1 MNRLVVLGSVNAD
14 HVLRVPH
21 FPRPGETLTGH
32 SYQVVP
38 GGKGANQAVAAAR
51 LGAPVSF
58 IARIGDDAIGQQMRQ
73 GFEQDGIDVSAVE
86 LDETLPTG
94 IAIIYVS
101 DEGENSIGIS
111 AEANGALSPAMVKRH
126 EAMIADAHTLLL
138 QLEVPLESVF
148 EAAKLA
154 RSHGTRVVLNPAPAQ
169 PLSSELLA
177 LVDLITPNQTE
188 AELLTG
194 VKVSDEGENSIG
206 LSTEANGALDI
217 AMVKRHEAMIAGA
230 HTLLL
235 QLEVPLESVFEAA
248 KLARSHG
255 TRVVL
260 NPAPA
265 QPLSADLLALVDL
278 ITPNQTEAELLTGV
292 KVTGEANAAQ
302 ASARFHQM
310 GIADVMITLGSQG
323 VYCSNGQQQ
332 ALIPGFRVEAV
343 DTTAAGDT
351 FNGALLAAELA
362 GADFHSAVRFAHG
375 AAALSVTRFG
385 AQSSIPG
392 KQEVDTFLQSQAAQ
406 GL

>member
-154 RSHGTRVVLNPAPAQ
+154 RSHGTRVVLNPAPAR
-169 PLSSELLA
+169 PLPAELLA

-194 VKVSDEGENSIG
+194 VKVSDDAS
-206 LSTEANGALDI
+206 
-217 AMVKRHEAMIAGA
+217 
-230 HTLLL
+230 
-235 QLEVPLESVFEAA
+235 
-248 KLARSHG
+248 
-255 TRVVL
+255 
-260 NPAPA
+260 
-265 QPLSADLLALVDL
+265 
-278 ITPNQTEAELLTGV
+278 
-292 KVTGEANAAQ
+292 AAQ
-302 ASARFHQM
+302 AADRFHQM
-310 GIADVMITLGSQG
+310 GISDVMITLGSQG
-323 VYCSNGQQQ
+323 VYCSNARQQQ
-332 ALIPGFRVEAV
+332 LIPGFRVEAV

-362 GADFHSAVRFAHG
+362 GADFNAAVRFAHG
-375 AAALSVTRFG
+375 AAALSVTKFG
-385 AQSSIPG
+385 AQSSIPS
-392 KQEVDTFLQSQAAQ
+392 KVEVDAFLLAQTAQ
-406 GL
+406 GH

>member
-32 SYQVVP
+32 GYQVVP

-51 LGAPVSF
+51 LGAPVVF

-73 GFEQDGIDVSAVE
+73 GFAQDGIDVSAVE
-86 LDETLPTG
+86 LDEQLPTG

-126 EAMIADAHTLLL
+126 ETLIADAHTLLL

-148 EAAKLA
+148 EAARLA
-154 RSHGTRVVLNPAPAQ
+154 RSHDTRVVLNPAPAQ

-194 VKVSDEGENSIG
+194 VKVTDEAS
-206 LSTEANGALDI
+206 
-217 AMVKRHEAMIAGA
+217 
-230 HTLLL
+230 
-235 QLEVPLESVFEAA
+235 
-248 KLARSHG
+248 
-255 TRVVL
+255 
-260 NPAPA
+260 
-265 QPLSADLLALVDL
+265 
-278 ITPNQTEAELLTGV
+278 
-292 KVTGEANAAQ
+292 AAQ
-302 ASARFHQM
+302 AAARFHQM
-310 GIADVMITLGSQG
+310 GISDVMITLGSQG
-323 VYCSNGQQQ
+323 VYCSNARQQQ
-332 ALIPGFRVEAV
+332 LIPGFRVEAV

-362 GADFHSAVRFAHG
+362 GADFKAAVRFAHG
-375 AAALSVTRFG
+375 AAALSVTKFG
-385 AQSSIPG
+385 AQSSIPS
-392 KQEVDTFLQSQAAQ
+392 KQEVEAFLLAQTAQ
-406 GL
+406 GH

>member
-51 LGAPVSF
+51 LGAAVSF
-58 IARIGDDAIGQQMRQ
+58 IARIGDDAIGRQMKA
-73 GFEQDGIDVSAVE
+73 GFAADGIEVSAVE
-86 LDETLPTG
+86 QDEHLPTG

-101 DEGENSIGIS
+101 DEGENSIGLS
-111 AEANGALSPAMVKRH
+111 TEANGALDTAMVRRH
-126 EAMIADAHTLLL
+126 EALIAGADTLLL

-148 EAAKLA
+148 EAARLA

-169 PLSSELLA
+169 PLSAELLA

-194 VKVSDEGENSIG
+194 VKVTDEAS
-206 LSTEANGALDI
+206 
-217 AMVKRHEAMIAGA
+217 
-230 HTLLL
+230 
-235 QLEVPLESVFEAA
+235 
-248 KLARSHG
+248 
-255 TRVVL
+255 
-260 NPAPA
+260 
-265 QPLSADLLALVDL
+265 
-278 ITPNQTEAELLTGV
+278 
-292 KVTGEANAAQ
+292 AAQ
-302 ASARFHQM
+302 AAARFHQM

-323 VYCSNGQQQ
+323 VYCSNGRQQ

-362 GADFHSAVRFAHG
+362 GASFQDAVRFAHG

-406 GL
+406 GH

>member
-51 LGAPVSF
+51 LGAAVSF
-58 IARIGDDAIGQQMRQ
+58 IARIGDDAIGRQMKT
-73 GFEQDGIDVSAVE
+73 GFANDGIDVSAVE
-86 LDETLPTG
+86 LDDKLPTG

-101 DEGENSIGIS
+101 DEGENSIGLS
-111 AEANGALSPAMVKRH
+111 TEANGALDTAMVKRH
-126 EAMIADAHTLLL
+126 EAMIAGAHTLLL
-138 QLEVPLESVF
+138 QLEVPLDSVL
-148 EAAKLA
+148 EAARLA
-154 RSHGTRVVLNPAPAQ
+154 RAHGTRVVLNPAPAQ

-194 VKVSDEGENSIG
+194 VRVSDEAS
-206 LSTEANGALDI
+206 A
-217 AMVKRHEAMIAGA
+217 V
-230 HTLLL
+230 
-235 QLEVPLESVFEAA
+235 QAA
-248 KLARSHG
+248 
-255 TRVVL
+255 
-260 NPAPA
+260 
-265 QPLSADLLALVDL
+265 
-278 ITPNQTEAELLTGV
+278 
-292 KVTGEANAAQ
+292 
-302 ASARFHQM
+302 ARFHQM

-323 VYCSNGQQQ
+323 VYCSNAKQQ

-392 KQEVDTFLQSQAAQ
+392 KQEVDTFLQSQTAQ
-406 GL
+406 GH

>member
-51 LGAPVSF
+51 LGAPVAF

-73 GFEQDGIDVSAVE
+73 GFAQDGIDVNAVE
-86 LDETLPTG
+86 LDEQLPTG

-126 EAMIADAHTLLL
+126 ETLIADAHTLLL
-138 QLEVPLESVF
+138 QLEVPLKSVF
-148 EAAKLA
+148 EAARLA
-154 RSHGTRVVLNPAPAQ
+154 RAHGTRVVLNPAPAQ

-194 VKVSDEGENSIG
+194 VKVTDETS
-206 LSTEANGALDI
+206 
-217 AMVKRHEAMIAGA
+217 
-230 HTLLL
+230 
-235 QLEVPLESVFEAA
+235 
-248 KLARSHG
+248 
-255 TRVVL
+255 
-260 NPAPA
+260 
-265 QPLSADLLALVDL
+265 
-278 ITPNQTEAELLTGV
+278 
-292 KVTGEANAAQ
+292 AAQ
-302 ASARFHQM
+302 AAARFHQM
-310 GIADVMITLGSQG
+310 GISDVMITLGSQG
-323 VYCSNGQQQ
+323 VYCSNARQQQ
-332 ALIPGFRVEAV
+332 LIPGFRVEAV

-362 GADFHSAVRFAHG
+362 GADFKAAVRFAHG
-375 AAALSVTRFG
+375 AAALSVTKFG
-385 AQSSIPG
+385 AQSSIPS
-392 KQEVDTFLQSQAAQ
+392 KQEVETFLLAQTAQ
-406 GL
+406 GH

>member
-154 RSHGTRVVLNPAPAQ
+154 RSHGTRVVLNPAPAR
-169 PLSSELLA
+169 PLPAELLA

-194 VKVSDEGENSIG
+194 VKVSDE
-206 LSTEANGALDI
+206 
-217 AMVKRHEAMIAGA
+217 
-230 HTLLL
+230 
-235 QLEVPLESVFEAA
+235 
-248 KLARSHG
+248 
-255 TRVVL
+255 
-260 NPAPA
+260 
-265 QPLSADLLALVDL
+265 
-278 ITPNQTEAELLTGV
+278 
-292 KVTGEANAAQ
+292 
-302 ASARFHQM
+302 ASAALAADRFHQM
-310 GIADVMITLGSQG
+310 GISDVMITLGSQG
-323 VYCSNGQQQ
+323 VYCSNARQQQ
-332 ALIPGFRVEAV
+332 LIPGFRVEAV

-362 GADFHSAVRFAHG
+362 GAGFNAAVRFAHG
-375 AAALSVTRFG
+375 AAALSVTKFG
-385 AQSSIPG
+385 AQSSIPS
-392 KQEVDTFLQSQAAQ
+392 KVEVDAFLLAQTAQ
-406 GL
+406 GH

>member
-51 LGAPVSF
+51 LGAAVSF
-58 IARIGDDAIGQQMRQ
+58 IARIGDDAIGRQMKT
-73 GFEQDGIDVSAVE
+73 GFANDGIDVSAIE
-86 LDETLPTG
+86 LDDKLPTG
-94 IAIIYVS
+94 IAIIY
-101 DEGENSIGIS
+101 
-111 AEANGALSPAMVKRH
+111 
-126 EAMIADAHTLLL
+126 
-138 QLEVPLESVF
+138 
-148 EAAKLA
+148 
-154 RSHGTRVVLNPAPAQ
+154 
-169 PLSSELLA
+169 
-177 LVDLITPNQTE
+177 
-188 AELLTG
+188 
-194 VKVSDEGENSIG
+194 VSDEGENSIG
-206 LSTEANGALDI
+206 LSTEANGALDT

-248 KLARSHG
+248 RLARSHG

-265 QPLSADLLALVDL
+265 RPLSADLLALVDL

-292 KVTGEANAAQ
+292 KVTGETSAREAA
-302 ASARFHQM
+302 ARFHQM
-310 GIADVMITLGSQG
+310 GIADVMITLGAQG
-323 VYCSNGQQQ
+323 VYCSNGRQQ

-406 GL
+406 GH

>member
-51 LGAPVSF
+51 LGAEVSF
-58 IARIGDDAIGQQMRQ
+58 IARIGDDAIGRQMKT
-73 GFEQDGIDVSAVE
+73 GFANDGIDVSAVE
-86 LDETLPTG
+86 LDDKLPTG
-94 IAIIYVS
+94 IAIIY
-101 DEGENSIGIS
+101 
-111 AEANGALSPAMVKRH
+111 
-126 EAMIADAHTLLL
+126 
-138 QLEVPLESVF
+138 
-148 EAAKLA
+148 
-154 RSHGTRVVLNPAPAQ
+154 
-169 PLSSELLA
+169 
-177 LVDLITPNQTE
+177 
-188 AELLTG
+188 
-194 VKVSDEGENSIG
+194 VSDEGENSIG
-206 LSTEANGALDI
+206 LSTEANGALDT

-292 KVTGEANAAQ
+292 KVTGEASAAQ

-406 GL
+406 GH

>member
-51 LGAPVSF
+51 LGAPVAF

-73 GFEQDGIDVSAVE
+73 GFAQDGIDVSAVE
-86 LDETLPTG
+86 LDEQLPTG

-126 EAMIADAHTLLL
+126 ETLIADAHTLLL

-148 EAAKLA
+148 EAARLA
-154 RSHGTRVVLNPAPAQ
+154 HAHGTRVVLNPAPAQ
-169 PLSSELLA
+169 PLSNELLA

-194 VKVSDEGENSIG
+194 VKVTDEAS
-206 LSTEANGALDI
+206 
-217 AMVKRHEAMIAGA
+217 
-230 HTLLL
+230 
-235 QLEVPLESVFEAA
+235 
-248 KLARSHG
+248 
-255 TRVVL
+255 
-260 NPAPA
+260 
-265 QPLSADLLALVDL
+265 
-278 ITPNQTEAELLTGV
+278 
-292 KVTGEANAAQ
+292 AAQ
-302 ASARFHQM
+302 AAARFHQM
-310 GIADVMITLGSQG
+310 GISDVMITLGSQG
-323 VYCSNGQQQ
+323 VYCSNARQQQ
-332 ALIPGFRVEAV
+332 LIPGFRVEAV

-362 GADFHSAVRFAHG
+362 GADFKTAVRFAHG
-375 AAALSVTRFG
+375 AAALSVTKFG
-385 AQSSIPG
+385 AQSSIPN
-392 KQEVDTFLQSQAAQ
+392 KQEVETFLLAQTAQ
-406 GL
+406 GH

>member
-126 EAMIADAHTLLL
+126 EAMIADARTLLL

-154 RSHGTRVVLNPAPAQ
+154 RSHGTRVVLNPAPAR
-169 PLSSELLA
+169 PLPAELLA

-194 VKVSDEGENSIG
+194 VKVSDEAS
-206 LSTEANGALDI
+206 
-217 AMVKRHEAMIAGA
+217 
-230 HTLLL
+230 
-235 QLEVPLESVFEAA
+235 
-248 KLARSHG
+248 
-255 TRVVL
+255 
-260 NPAPA
+260 
-265 QPLSADLLALVDL
+265 
-278 ITPNQTEAELLTGV
+278 
-292 KVTGEANAAQ
+292 AAQ
-302 ASARFHQM
+302 AAARFHQM
-310 GIADVMITLGSQG
+310 GISDVMITLGSQG
-323 VYCSNGQQQ
+323 VYCSNARQQQ
-332 ALIPGFRVEAV
+332 LIPGFRVEAV

-362 GADFHSAVRFAHG
+362 SADFNVAVRFAHG
-375 AAALSVTRFG
+375 AAALSVTKFG
-385 AQSSIPG
+385 AQSSIPS
-392 KQEVDTFLQSQAAQ
+392 KVEVDAFLLAQTAQ
-406 GL
+406 GH

>member
-51 LGAPVSF
+51 LGAAVSF
-58 IARIGDDAIGQQMRQ
+58 IARIGDDAIGHQMKA
-73 GFEQDGIDVSAVE
+73 GFAADGIDVSAVE
-86 LDETLPTG
+86 QDERLPTG
-94 IAIIYVS
+94 IAIIY
-101 DEGENSIGIS
+101 
-111 AEANGALSPAMVKRH
+111 
-126 EAMIADAHTLLL
+126 
-138 QLEVPLESVF
+138 
-148 EAAKLA
+148 
-154 RSHGTRVVLNPAPAQ
+154 
-169 PLSSELLA
+169 
-177 LVDLITPNQTE
+177 
-188 AELLTG
+188 
-194 VKVSDEGENSIG
+194 VSDEGENSIG
-206 LSTEANGALDI
+206 LSTEANGALDT
-217 AMVKRHEAMIAGA
+217 AMVRRHEALIAGA

-235 QLEVPLESVFEAA
+235 QLEVPLDSVLEAA
-248 KLARSHG
+248 RLARAHG

-292 KVTGEANAAQ
+292 KVTDEASAAQ
-302 ASARFHQM
+302 AAARFHQM
-310 GIADVMITLGSQG
+310 GISDVMITLGSQG
-323 VYCSNGQQQ
+323 VYCSNARQQQ
-332 ALIPGFRVEAV
+332 LIPGFRVEAV

-362 GADFHSAVRFAHG
+362 GASFQDAVRFAHG

-406 GL
+406 GH

>member
-51 LGAPVSF
+51 LGAAVSF
-58 IARIGDDAIGQQMRQ
+58 IARIGDDAIGRQMKT
-73 GFEQDGIDVSAVE
+73 GFANDGIDVSAVE
-86 LDETLPTG
+86 LDDKLPTG
-94 IAIIYVS
+94 IAIIY
-101 DEGENSIGIS
+101 
-111 AEANGALSPAMVKRH
+111 
-126 EAMIADAHTLLL
+126 
-138 QLEVPLESVF
+138 
-148 EAAKLA
+148 
-154 RSHGTRVVLNPAPAQ
+154 
-169 PLSSELLA
+169 
-177 LVDLITPNQTE
+177 
-188 AELLTG
+188 
-194 VKVSDEGENSIG
+194 VSDEGENSIG

-292 KVTGEANAAQ
+292 KVTGEASAAQ

-323 VYCSNGQQQ
+323 V
-332 ALIPGFRVEAV
+332 
-343 DTTAAGDT
+343 
-351 FNGALLAAELA
+351 
-362 GADFHSAVRFAHG
+362 
-375 AAALSVTRFG
+375 
-385 AQSSIPG
+385 
-392 KQEVDTFLQSQAAQ
+392 
-406 GL
+406 

>member
-1 MNRLVVLGSVNAD
+1 MNRLVVMGSVNAD

-154 RSHGTRVVLNPAPAQ
+154 RSHGTRVVLNPAPAR
-169 PLSSELLA
+169 PLPAELLA

-194 VKVSDEGENSIG
+194 VKVSDETS
-206 LSTEANGALDI
+206 AAL
-217 AMVKRHEAMIAGA
+217 
-230 HTLLL
+230 
-235 QLEVPLESVFEAA
+235 AA
-248 KLARSHG
+248 
-255 TRVVL
+255 
-260 NPAPA
+260 
-265 QPLSADLLALVDL
+265 D
-278 ITPNQTEAELLTGV
+278 
-292 KVTGEANAAQ
+292 
-302 ASARFHQM
+302 RFHQM
-310 GIADVMITLGSQG
+310 GISDVMITLGSQG
-323 VYCSNGQQQ
+323 VYCSNARQQQ
-332 ALIPGFRVEAV
+332 LIPGFRVEAV

-362 GADFHSAVRFAHG
+362 GADFNAAVRFAHG
-375 AAALSVTRFG
+375 AAALSVTKFG
-385 AQSSIPG
+385 AQSSIPS
-392 KQEVDTFLQSQAAQ
+392 KVEVDAFLLAQTAQ
-406 GL
+406 GH

>member
-51 LGAPVSF
+51 LGAAVSF
-58 IARIGDDAIGQQMRQ
+58 IARIGDDAIGQQMKT
-73 GFEQDGIDVSAVE
+73 GFANDGIDVSAVE
-86 LDETLPTG
+86 LDDKLPTG
-94 IAIIYVS
+94 IAIIY
-101 DEGENSIGIS
+101 
-111 AEANGALSPAMVKRH
+111 
-126 EAMIADAHTLLL
+126 
-138 QLEVPLESVF
+138 
-148 EAAKLA
+148 
-154 RSHGTRVVLNPAPAQ
+154 
-169 PLSSELLA
+169 
-177 LVDLITPNQTE
+177 
-188 AELLTG
+188 
-194 VKVSDEGENSIG
+194 VSDEGENSIG

-235 QLEVPLESVFEAA
+235 QLEVPLDSVLEAA
-248 KLARSHG
+248 RLARAHG

-292 KVTGEANAAQ
+292 KVTGEASAAQ

-323 VYCSNGQQQ
+323 VYCSNAEQQ

>member
-51 LGAPVSF
+51 LGAAVSF
-58 IARIGDDAIGQQMRQ
+58 IARIGDDAIGQQMKT
-73 GFEQDGIDVSAVE
+73 GFANDGIDVSAVE
-86 LDETLPTG
+86 LDDKLPTG
-94 IAIIYVS
+94 IAIIY
-101 DEGENSIGIS
+101 
-111 AEANGALSPAMVKRH
+111 
-126 EAMIADAHTLLL
+126 
-138 QLEVPLESVF
+138 
-148 EAAKLA
+148 
-154 RSHGTRVVLNPAPAQ
+154 
-169 PLSSELLA
+169 
-177 LVDLITPNQTE
+177 
-188 AELLTG
+188 
-194 VKVSDEGENSIG
+194 VSDEGENSIG
-206 LSTEANGALDI
+206 LSTEANGALDTT
-217 AMVKRHEAMIAGA
+217 MVKRHEAMIAGA

-235 QLEVPLESVFEAA
+235 QLEVPLDSVLEAA
-248 KLARSHG
+248 RLARAHG

-265 QPLSADLLALVDL
+265 QPLSADLLALVAL

-292 KVTGEANAAQ
+292 RVSDETSAREAA
-302 ASARFHQM
+302 ARFHQM

-323 VYCSNGQQQ
+323 VYCSNGRQQ

-392 KQEVDTFLQSQAAQ
+392 KQEVDTFLQSQTAQ
-406 GL
+406 GH

>member
-21 FPRPGETLTGH
+21 FPCPGETLTGH

-154 RSHGTRVVLNPAPAQ
+154 RSHGTRVVLNPAPAR
-169 PLSSELLA
+169 PLPAELLA

-194 VKVSDEGENSIG
+194 VKVSDDAS
-206 LSTEANGALDI
+206 
-217 AMVKRHEAMIAGA
+217 
-230 HTLLL
+230 
-235 QLEVPLESVFEAA
+235 
-248 KLARSHG
+248 
-255 TRVVL
+255 
-260 NPAPA
+260 
-265 QPLSADLLALVDL
+265 
-278 ITPNQTEAELLTGV
+278 
-292 KVTGEANAAQ
+292 AAQ
-302 ASARFHQM
+302 AADRFHQM
-310 GIADVMITLGSQG
+310 GISDVMITLGSQG
-323 VYCSNGQQQ
+323 VYCSNARQQQ
-332 ALIPGFRVEAV
+332 LIPGFRVEAV

-362 GADFHSAVRFAHG
+362 GADFNAAVRFAHG
-375 AAALSVTRFG
+375 AAALSVTKFG

-392 KQEVDTFLQSQAAQ
+392 KREVDAFLLAQTAQ
-406 GL
+406 GH

>member
-154 RSHGTRVVLNPAPAQ
+154 RSHGTRVVLNPAPAR
-169 PLSSELLA
+169 PLPAELLA

-194 VKVSDEGENSIG
+194 VKVSDEAS
-206 LSTEANGALDI
+206 
-217 AMVKRHEAMIAGA
+217 
-230 HTLLL
+230 
-235 QLEVPLESVFEAA
+235 
-248 KLARSHG
+248 
-255 TRVVL
+255 
-260 NPAPA
+260 
-265 QPLSADLLALVDL
+265 
-278 ITPNQTEAELLTGV
+278 
-292 KVTGEANAAQ
+292 AAQ
-302 ASARFHQM
+302 AADRFHQM
-310 GIADVMITLGSQG
+310 GISDVMITLGSQG
-323 VYCSNGQQQ
+323 VYCSNARQQQ
-332 ALIPGFRVEAV
+332 LIPGFRVEAV

-362 GADFHSAVRFAHG
+362 GADFNAAVRFAHG
-375 AAALSVTRFG
+375 AAALSVTKFG
-385 AQSSIPG
+385 AQSSIPS
-392 KQEVDTFLQSQAAQ
+392 KVEVDAFLLAQTAQ
-406 GL
+406 GH

>member
-58 IARIGDDAIGQQMRQ
+58 IARIGDDAIGHQMKS
-73 GFEQDGIDVSAVE
+73 GFAKDGIDVSAVE
-86 LDETLPTG
+86 LDPKLPTG

-111 AEANGALSPAMVKRH
+111 AEANGAITPAVVKNH

-138 QLEVPLESVF
+138 QLEVPLESVH
-148 EAAKLA
+148 EAARLA
-154 RSHGTRVVLNPAPAQ
+154 RANGTRVVLNPAPAR

-194 VKVSDEGENSIG
+194 VKVTDETS
-206 LSTEANGALDI
+206 A
-217 AMVKRHEAMIAGA
+217 R
-230 HTLLL
+230 
-235 QLEVPLESVFEAA
+235 EAA
-248 KLARSHG
+248 
-255 TRVVL
+255 
-260 NPAPA
+260 
-265 QPLSADLLALVDL
+265 
-278 ITPNQTEAELLTGV
+278 
-292 KVTGEANAAQ
+292 
-302 ASARFHQM
+302 ARFHQM
-310 GIADVMITLGSQG
+310 GIADVMITLGAQG
-323 VYCSNGQQQ
+323 VYCSNAQQQ
-332 ALIPGFRVEAV
+332 QLIPGFRVKAV

-385 AQSSIPG
+385 AQSSIPS
-392 KQEVDTFLQSQAAQ
+392 KQEVDAFLLEQTAQ
-406 GL
+406 GH

>member
-51 LGAPVSF
+51 LGAAVSF
-58 IARIGDDAIGQQMRQ
+58 IARIGDDAIGRQMKT
-73 GFEQDGIDVSAVE
+73 GFANDGINVSAVE
-86 LDETLPTG
+86 LDDKLPTG
-94 IAIIYVS
+94 IAIIY
-101 DEGENSIGIS
+101 
-111 AEANGALSPAMVKRH
+111 
-126 EAMIADAHTLLL
+126 
-138 QLEVPLESVF
+138 
-148 EAAKLA
+148 
-154 RSHGTRVVLNPAPAQ
+154 
-169 PLSSELLA
+169 
-177 LVDLITPNQTE
+177 
-188 AELLTG
+188 
-194 VKVSDEGENSIG
+194 VSDEGENSIG
-206 LSTEANGALDI
+206 LSTEANGALDT

-292 KVTGEANAAQ
+292 KVTGEASAAQ

-392 KQEVDTFLQSQAAQ
+392 KQEVDTFLQSQTAQ
-406 GL
+406 GH

>member
-51 LGAPVSF
+51 LGAAVSF
-58 IARIGDDAIGQQMRQ
+58 IARIGDDAIGQQMKT
-73 GFEQDGIDVSAVE
+73 GFANDGIDVSAVE
-86 LDETLPTG
+86 LDDKLPTG
-94 IAIIYVS
+94 IAIIY
-101 DEGENSIGIS
+101 
-111 AEANGALSPAMVKRH
+111 
-126 EAMIADAHTLLL
+126 
-138 QLEVPLESVF
+138 
-148 EAAKLA
+148 
-154 RSHGTRVVLNPAPAQ
+154 
-169 PLSSELLA
+169 
-177 LVDLITPNQTE
+177 
-188 AELLTG
+188 
-194 VKVSDEGENSIG
+194 VSDEGENSIG
-206 LSTEANGALDI
+206 LSTEANGALDT

-235 QLEVPLESVFEAA
+235 QLEVPLDSVFEAA
-248 KLARSHG
+248 RLARAHG

-292 KVTGEANAAQ
+292 KVSDEASAAQ

-323 VYCSNGQQQ
+323 VYCSNAKQQ

-392 KQEVDTFLQSQAAQ
+392 KQEVDTFLQSQTAQ
-406 GL
+406 GH

>member
-51 LGAPVSF
+51 LGAAVSF
-58 IARIGDDAIGQQMRQ
+58 IARIGDDAIGQQMKT
-73 GFEQDGIDVSAVE
+73 GFANDGIDVSAVE
-86 LDETLPTG
+86 LDDKLPTG
-94 IAIIYVS
+94 IAIIY
-101 DEGENSIGIS
+101 
-111 AEANGALSPAMVKRH
+111 
-126 EAMIADAHTLLL
+126 
-138 QLEVPLESVF
+138 
-148 EAAKLA
+148 
-154 RSHGTRVVLNPAPAQ
+154 
-169 PLSSELLA
+169 
-177 LVDLITPNQTE
+177 
-188 AELLTG
+188 
-194 VKVSDEGENSIG
+194 VSDEGENSIG
-206 LSTEANGALDI
+206 LSTEANGALDT

-235 QLEVPLESVFEAA
+235 QLEVPLDSVFEAA
-248 KLARSHG
+248 RLARAHG

-292 KVTGEANAAQ
+292 KVSDEASAAQ

-323 VYCSNGQQQ
+323 VYCSNAKQQ

-362 GADFHSAVRFAHG
+362 GADFKAAVRFAHG
-375 AAALSVTRFG
+375 AAALSVTKFG

-392 KQEVDTFLQSQAAQ
+392 KQEVDTFLQSQTAQ
-406 GL
+406 GH

>member
-148 EAAKLA
+148 EATKLA
-154 RSHGTRVVLNPAPAQ
+154 RSHGTRVVLNPAPAR
-169 PLSSELLA
+169 PLPAELLA

-194 VKVSDEGENSIG
+194 VKVSDDAS
-206 LSTEANGALDI
+206 
-217 AMVKRHEAMIAGA
+217 
-230 HTLLL
+230 
-235 QLEVPLESVFEAA
+235 
-248 KLARSHG
+248 
-255 TRVVL
+255 
-260 NPAPA
+260 
-265 QPLSADLLALVDL
+265 
-278 ITPNQTEAELLTGV
+278 
-292 KVTGEANAAQ
+292 AAQ
-302 ASARFHQM
+302 AAARFHQM
-310 GIADVMITLGSQG
+310 GISDVMITLGSQG
-323 VYCSNGQQQ
+323 VYCSNARQQQ
-332 ALIPGFRVEAV
+332 LIPGFRVEAV

-362 GADFHSAVRFAHG
+362 GADFNAAVRFAHG
-375 AAALSVTRFG
+375 AAALSVTKFG
-385 AQSSIPG
+385 AQSSIPS
-392 KQEVDTFLQSQAAQ
+392 KVEVDAFLLAQTAQ
-406 GL
+406 GH

>member
-51 LGAPVSF
+51 LGAAVSF
-58 IARIGDDAIGQQMRQ
+58 IARIGDDAIGRQMKT
-73 GFEQDGIDVSAVE
+73 GFANDGIDVSAVE
-86 LDETLPTG
+86 LDDKLPTG
-94 IAIIYVS
+94 IAIIY
-101 DEGENSIGIS
+101 
-111 AEANGALSPAMVKRH
+111 
-126 EAMIADAHTLLL
+126 
-138 QLEVPLESVF
+138 
-148 EAAKLA
+148 
-154 RSHGTRVVLNPAPAQ
+154 
-169 PLSSELLA
+169 
-177 LVDLITPNQTE
+177 
-188 AELLTG
+188 
-194 VKVSDEGENSIG
+194 VSDEGENSIG

-292 KVTGEANAAQ
+292 KVTGEASAAQ

-406 GL
+406 GH

>member
-51 LGAPVSF
+51 LGAAVSF
-58 IARIGDDAIGQQMRQ
+58 IARIGDDAIGQQMKT
-73 GFEQDGIDVSAVE
+73 GFANDGIDVSAVE
-86 LDETLPTG
+86 LDDKLPTG
-94 IAIIYVS
+94 IAIIY
-101 DEGENSIGIS
+101 
-111 AEANGALSPAMVKRH
+111 
-126 EAMIADAHTLLL
+126 
-138 QLEVPLESVF
+138 
-148 EAAKLA
+148 
-154 RSHGTRVVLNPAPAQ
+154 
-169 PLSSELLA
+169 
-177 LVDLITPNQTE
+177 
-188 AELLTG
+188 
-194 VKVSDEGENSIG
+194 VSDEGENSIG
-206 LSTEANGALDI
+206 LSTEANGALDS

-292 KVTGEANAAQ
+292 KVTGEASAAQ

-392 KQEVDTFLQSQAAQ
+392 KQEVDTFLQSQTAQ
-406 GL
+406 GH

>member
-111 AEANGALSPAMVKRH
+111 AEANGALSPAMAKRH

-154 RSHGTRVVLNPAPAQ
+154 RSHGTRVVLNPAPAR
-169 PLSSELLA
+169 PLPAELLA

-194 VKVSDEGENSIG
+194 VKVSDE
-206 LSTEANGALDI
+206 A
-217 AMVKRHEAMIAGA
+217 
-230 HTLLL
+230 
-235 QLEVPLESVFEAA
+235 
-248 KLARSHG
+248 
-255 TRVVL
+255 
-260 NPAPA
+260 
-265 QPLSADLLALVDL
+265 SADL
-278 ITPNQTEAELLTGV
+278 
-292 KVTGEANAAQ
+292 AAD
-302 ASARFHQM
+302 RFHQM
-310 GIADVMITLGSQG
+310 GISDVMITLGSQG
-323 VYCSNGQQQ
+323 VYCSNARQQQ
-332 ALIPGFRVEAV
+332 LIPGFRVEAV

-362 GADFHSAVRFAHG
+362 GADFNAAVRFAHG
-375 AAALSVTRFG
+375 AAALSVTKFG
-385 AQSSIPG
+385 AQSSIPS
-392 KQEVDTFLQSQAAQ
+392 KVEVDAFLLAQTAQ
-406 GL
+406 GH

>member
-51 LGAPVSF
+51 LGAAVSF
-58 IARIGDDAIGQQMRQ
+58 IARIGDDAIGRQMKT
-73 GFEQDGIDVSAVE
+73 GFANDGIDVSAVE
-86 LDETLPTG
+86 LDDKLPTG

-101 DEGENSIGIS
+101 DEGENSIG
-111 AEANGALSPAMVKRH
+111 
-126 EAMIADAHTLLL
+126 
-138 QLEVPLESVF
+138 
-148 EAAKLA
+148 
-154 RSHGTRVVLNPAPAQ
+154 
-169 PLSSELLA
+169 
-177 LVDLITPNQTE
+177 
-188 AELLTG
+188 
-194 VKVSDEGENSIG
+194 
-206 LSTEANGALDI
+206 LSTEANGALSP

-255 TRVVL
+255 TQVVL

-265 QPLSADLLALVDL
+265 QPLSSELLALVDL

-292 KVTGEANAAQ
+292 KVTGEASAAE

-323 VYCSNGQQQ
+323 VYCSNAKQQ

-385 AQSSIPG
+385 AQSSIPS
-392 KQEVDTFLQSQAAQ
+392 KQEVDTFLQSQTAQ
-406 GL
+406 GH